1 MSIINQM
8 LQELDRRHAPAGANG
23 AAPPLHVRTVAPA
36 TERRYWFWGAL
47 IVLIVAAIAWGGWLA
62 YQLAPRRIATDLA
75 FKAADEA
82 RTHVPIPTP
91 APAAATT
98 ASATSTPVAPSA
110 EAQSAPQAEMLRLA
124 ESIATPILES
134 KPVASPAPAKLPLPS
149 KPMAAVPEKP
159 GAAKTAEKPKFER
172 LERVGPPAERA
183 ENEFRSA
190 VAVLKLGR
198 SGEAETRFAKALEY
212 DSAHRGARQA
222 LIAMYIERGQ
232 LEAARKLLQEGL
244 AIDPAQP
251 DFAIALARILVE
263 RKDLP
268 GALAAL
274 EGSAPAAGEVP
285 EFHVLRGTL
294 LQRLARHSEA
304 AEAYQTALQA
314 RSTIPQAWVGLGISL
329 EALQRRPEAADAFRR
344 ALVAGPM
351 SAEVK
356 TFAEQR
362 IRALR

>member
-110 EAQSAPQAEMLRLA
+110 EAQSAPQAEILRLA

-134 KPVASPAPAKLPLPS
+134 KPVGSLPPAPANLPLPS
-149 KPMAAVPEKP
+149 KPTAAVPEKP
-159 GAAKTAEKPKFER
+159 AAAKTAEKPKFE
-172 LERVGPPAERA
+172 
-183 ENEFRSA
+183 
-190 VAVLKLGR
+190 
-198 SGEAETRFAKALEY
+198 
-212 DSAHRGARQA
+212 
-222 LIAMYIERGQ
+222 
-232 LEAARKLLQEGL
+232 
-244 AIDPAQP
+244 
-251 DFAIALARILVE
+251 
-263 RKDLP
+263 
-268 GALAAL
+268 
-274 EGSAPAAGEVP
+274 
-285 EFHVLRGTL
+285 
-294 LQRLARHSEA
+294 
-304 AEAYQTALQA
+304 
-314 RSTIPQAWVGLGISL
+314 
-329 EALQRRPEAADAFRR
+329 
-344 ALVAGPM
+344 
-351 SAEVK
+351 
-356 TFAEQR
+356 
-362 IRALR
+362 